1 MSGIE
6 LLRRI
11 RGSPAY
17 QNIEVILLTGDRA
30 AYKSVEILEAGAYGC
45 LRKPV
50 GVQEAQKAVELVV
63 KYPGLRQE
71 SGLTRAECAGRVE
84 NAGCRTIGGGKI
96 CMFSGAMQKVVE
108 QARQLHADRT
118 IPVLIE
124 GETGTGKDVVAR
136 YIHCGEDNVIAP
148 FIELNCAVI
157 APESFEADLFGY
169 APGACNGALP
179 KGKKGRLDLAQSG
192 TLFLDHVG
200 ELHPAVQPKLLRMI
214 EDKAFYRVGGLKKVK
229 VDLRIVSTSN
239 ADLAGRVELG
249 FFRLDLYYRLNAARI
264 HLPPLR
270 ERSEEILPFARMFLA
285 EFRAR
290 EKKTLYLIR
299 RDARDLFCR
308 TTGPAMS
315 DS

>member
-1 MSGIE
+1 M
-6 LLRRI
+6 
-11 RGSPAY
+11 
-17 QNIEVILLTGDRA
+17 
-30 AYKSVEILEAGAYGC
+30 
-45 LRKPV
+45 
-50 GVQEAQKAVELVV
+50 
-63 KYPGLRQE
+63 
-71 SGLTRAECAGRVE
+71 
-84 NAGCRTIGGGKI
+84 
-96 CMFSGAMQKVVE
+96 
-108 QARQLHADRT
+108 
-118 IPVLIE
+118 
-124 GETGTGKDVVAR
+124 
-136 YIHCGEDNVIAP
+136 
-148 FIELNCAVI
+148 
-157 APESFEADLFGY
+157 
-169 APGACNGALP
+169 
-179 KGKKGRLDLAQSG
+179 DLAQGG

-249 FFRLDLYYRLNAARI
+249 SFRLDLYYRLNAARI

-285 EFRAR
+285 EFAH
-290 EKKTLYLIR
+290 EKRKRFTAIR